1 MRIWRD
7 SRSEIRTRKNVECKH
22 KVGPIRERHME
33 PWPERL
39 RQIPGTWIS
48 ALKSA
53 TRAVTKVLHRTLTA
67 PNSQASGGVYYT
79 GTLPALPA
87 MPNSCSGW
95 SSSVCC
101 AFAVRV
107 HLASGLSNTA
117 TVSLLSPFAWQG
129 ASAAGGWDRC
139 QSSWRFGHRRHGKLG
154 GPDHARFHHCFVS
167 REMVA
172 SVLIV
177 FSARGRSTY
186 SNYSGHGSRKMIISC
201 GFLIV
206 IKLVSLLIDLIIPGY
221 TVFFCG
227 DIRSVSI
234 RQACVCIMNS

>member
-1 MRIWRD
+1 
-7 SRSEIRTRKNVECKH
+7 
-22 KVGPIRERHME
+22 ME

-39 RQIPGTWIS
+39 RQIPGTRIS

-79 GTLPALPA
+79 GTLPTLPA

-107 HLASGLSNTA
+107 HVHLASGLSNTA

-129 ASAAGGWDRC
+129 SPAAGGWDRC
-139 QSSWRFGHRRHGKLG
+139 QSSWRFGHRRHGKLS
-154 GPDHARFHHCFVS
+154 GPDHARFTTVS
-167 REMVA
+167 SA
-172 SVLIV
+172 GKWWLLIVLIV

-186 SNYSGHGSRKMIISC
+186 SNYSNHGSRKMI
-201 GFLIV
+201 FEHV
-206 IKLVSLLIDLIIPGY
+206 HKLWVFNCHQACQFINRSDYTRLFSLLLQKLY
-221 TVFFCG
+221 
-227 DIRSVSI
+227 
-234 RQACVCIMNS
+234 